1 MSLTKFI
8 IIFANYPSNEAIQ
21 MEQKNSINSF
31 GAIFVK
37 KMLKPNFI
45 IVYIKWINSLYFY
58 QILKYG
64 KL

>member
-1 MSLTKFI
+1 
-8 IIFANYPSNEAIQ
+8 